1 MRAPLPVTLEARALP
16 FERPVIVRARIT
28 DPPAIDSGNYFGLG
42 RAYGR
47 RLEYWDAQEFVWW
60 APDALPSE
68 GS

>member
-1 MRAPLPVTLEARALP
+1 MSAPLPVTLEARALP

-28 DPPAIDSGNYFGLG
+28 DPPAAASDNYFSLG

-60 APDALPSE
+60 APDTLPGETS
-68 GS
+68 